1 MQDFSPEQIQHYV
14 DTAVEKLM
22 LYLPQL
28 LLALLVLII
37 GLWII
42 KRIVRLFH
50 AGLRKTE
57 ADEALALFLGNLLS
71 ILLKALL
78 LISVASMI
86 GIETTSFIALLG
98 AAGLAI
104 GLALQGSL
112 ANIAGG
118 VLILVFRPFRVGDF
132 IDAQGVSGTVRHI
145 QIFSTI
151 LHTGDNKVV
160 VVPNGKLSNDV
171 ITNFSRE
178 STRRVDLLFGIGY
191 NDDIALAKQVIADT
205 IAADGRAL
213 SEPAQK
219 IVVSELADNSVNIT
233 VRVWVEAAEYWN
245 VRFALLENV
254 KINFDA
260 NGISIP
266 YPQRDVHL
274 HPATPQ

>member
-191 NDDIALAKQVIADT
+191 NDDIALARQVIADT
-205 IAADGRAL
+205 IAADGRVL